1 MNEEN
6 KRPVDFYKNIPYGT
20 VPQWNDE
27 DILMEEVEDI
37 IYKNGTIKT
46 EEVWK
51 QKQKQIIV

>member
-1 MNEEN
+1 MKKEI
-6 KRPVDFYKNIPYGT
+6 PVDYYKRIPYGI

-46 EEVWK
+46 EEV
-51 QKQKQIIV
+51 

>member
-1 MNEEN
+1 MNEKN
-6 KRPVDFYKNIPYGT
+6 KRPVDFYKHIPYGT
-20 VPQWNDE
+20 VPQWSDE

-51 QKQKQIIV
+51 QKRLNII

>member
-1 MNEEN
+1 MKEQS
-6 KRPVDFYKNIPYGT
+6 KRPVNFYKRIPYGT
-20 VPQWNDE
+20 IPQWNDE

-51 QKQKQIIV
+51 QKRLNIT

>member
-6 KRPVDFYKNIPYGT
+6 KRPVDFYKHIPYGT
-20 VPQWNDE
+20 VPQWSDE

-46 EEVWK
+46 EEV
-51 QKQKQIIV
+51 